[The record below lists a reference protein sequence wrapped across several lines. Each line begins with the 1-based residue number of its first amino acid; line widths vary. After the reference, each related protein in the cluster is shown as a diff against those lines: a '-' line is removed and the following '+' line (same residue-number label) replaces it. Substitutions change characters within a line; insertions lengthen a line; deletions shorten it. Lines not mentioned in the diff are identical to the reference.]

1 MHAIFGFA
9 NADTSLWTKEAEEL
23 FVESLALTVD
33 ENEPTKDEKIFGP
46 GDVNVLITSP
56 WEDEE
61 EGKDSLGMKVVVEIS
76 VFNAEAVIPN
86 LEDIEIDGMDINTEN
101 YNSTKKKEKTL
112 MDKMKTIMHAV
123 TGPPMAIC
131 KESDGMCRNAV
142 ILNCI
147 FLAFMSILTDWRS
160 LSIS

>member
-1 MHAIFGFA
+1 
-9 NADTSLWTKEAEEL
+9 
-23 FVESLALTVD
+23 
-33 ENEPTKDEKIFGP
+33 
-46 GDVNVLITSP
+46 
-56 WEDEE
+56 
-61 EGKDSLGMKVVVEIS
+61 
-76 VFNAEAVIPN
+76 
-86 LEDIEIDGMDINTEN
+86 MDINTEN

-131 KESDGMCRNAV
+131 KESDGMCCNAV